1 MIGLL
6 IFPAISY
13 IIEKLAAMSLV
24 PEQVVSLKEVN
35 FLQIFCLISLSLCAQ
50 LAYPIIMIQY
60 L

>member
-24 PEQVVSLKEVN
+24 PEQVVSLKR
-35 FLQIFCLISLSLCAQ
+35 S
-50 LAYPIIMIQY
+50 
-60 L
+60 